1 MPLAISEVIF
11 YPTFSKGFQ
20 NIEILVFWC
29 IYSYKQ
35 YLALFGSALE
45 INSEVS
51 QITFLSFL
59 AEEASM
65 EQGKISEYFK
75 FGS

>member
-1 MPLAISEVIF
+1 
-11 YPTFSKGFQ
+11 
-20 NIEILVFWC
+20 
-29 IYSYKQ
+29 
-35 YLALFGSALE
+35 LALFGSALE

-65 EQGKISEYFK
+65 PRQLQSREQGKSNEYFK
-75 FGS
+75 FGCLEDLNRVSAIKYCKCI